1 MVSVSHLIRFRV
13 SDANL
18 GPASGYLVSC
28 HRSCRSTVRVSPV
41 VRPCSILSPMDQNGT
56 LIVSDAHLGAAPL
69 EHEDAFRR
77 FLAQAADRTR
87 DLVINGDLFDFWF
100 EYGTVIQ
107 RRHFPVLHILRD
119 LVESG
124 VRIRLVAGNHDFWG
138 GSFLADE
145 IGIELIDGPIRTTLG
160 CRTAILAHGDG
171 LGSGDW
177 GYKFLKSVIRS
188 RVARSGFRW
197 LHPDLSAGITRL
209 VSRTESRHGGT
220 PDAESL
226 GRASRLHTW
235 SAEQFHASPDI
246 DLVVLG
252 HCHVPEIRELVPG
265 RFYLNPGDWVQH
277 CSWAEVEPD
286 RMRVL
291 RLPEAGSGSQT
302 EVMFE
307 VAFPAPPALSSEA
320 PAAEAAELESQGPT
334 GTL

>member
-1 MVSVSHLIRFRV
+1 
-13 SDANL
+13 
-18 GPASGYLVSC
+18 
-28 HRSCRSTVRVSPV
+28 
-41 VRPCSILSPMDQNGT
+41 MDPNGT

-77 FLAQAADRTR
+77 FLARAADRTR

-107 RRHFPVLHILRD
+107 RRHFPVLHILRE

-124 VRIRLVAGNHDFWG
+124 VRVRLVAGNHDFWG

-145 IGIELIDGPIRTTLG
+145 IGIELIDGPIRTTLAG
-160 CRTAILAHGDG
+160 RSALLAHGDG

-177 GYKFLKSVIRS
+177 GYKALKAVIRS

-197 LHPDLSAGITRL
+197 LHPDLSAGIIRV
-209 VSRTESRHGGT
+209 VSRTESRHGRS
-220 PDAESL
+220 PDTESL
-226 GRASRLHTW
+226 ARAARLHAW
-235 SAEQFHASPDI
+235 SADQFQSDPAIDI
-246 DLVVLG
+246 VVLG

-291 RLPEAGSGSQT
+291 RTPEPGSGSDSD
-302 EVMFE
+302 VLFE
-307 VAFPAPPALSSEA
+307 VAFPN
-320 PAAEAAELESQGPT
+320 SQGPT

>member
-1 MVSVSHLIRFRV
+1 
-13 SDANL
+13 
-18 GPASGYLVSC
+18 
-28 HRSCRSTVRVSPV
+28 
-41 VRPCSILSPMDQNGT
+41 MDPNGT

-77 FLAQAADRTR
+77 FLAHAADRTR

-100 EYGTVIQ
+100 EYGTVIP
-107 RRHFPVLHILRD
+107 RRHFPVLHILRE

-145 IGIELIDGPIRTTLG
+145 IGIELIEGPIRTTLG
-160 CRTAILAHGDG
+160 GRPAILAHGDG
-171 LGSGDW
+171 LGTGDW
-177 GYKFLKSVIRS
+177 GYKALKSVIRS
-188 RVARSGFRW
+188 RVARFGFRW
-197 LHPDLSAGITRL
+197 IHPDVSAGIIRL

-226 GRASRLHTW
+226 GRAARLYTW
-235 SAEQFHASPDI
+235 SAEQFQTTPDI
-246 DLVVLG
+246 DIVVLG

-291 RLPEAGSGSQT
+291 RLSESGSESPTEVLFDVTFPPPPGRGSG
-302 EVMFE
+302 
-307 VAFPAPPALSSEA
+307 A
-320 PAAEAAELESQGPT
+320 PAAGVEYLDPQGPT
-334 GTL
+334 GML

>member
-1 MVSVSHLIRFRV
+1 
-13 SDANL
+13 
-18 GPASGYLVSC
+18 
-28 HRSCRSTVRVSPV
+28 
-41 VRPCSILSPMDQNGT
+41 MDQNGT

-69 EHEDAFRR
+69 EHEAAFRR
-77 FLAQAADRTR
+77 FLTQVADRTR

-100 EYGTVIQ
+100 EYRTVIQ

-145 IGIELIDGPIRTTLG
+145 IGVELIDGPIRTTLG
-160 CRTAILAHGDG
+160 SRSAIVAHGDG

-177 GYKFLKSVIRS
+177 GYKVLKSVIRS

-197 LHPDLSAGITRL
+197 LHPDLSAGIIGL
-209 VSRTESRHGGT
+209 VSRTESRHGGA

-226 GRASRLHTW
+226 GRASRLHAW
-235 SAEQFHASPDI
+235 SAEQFHSNPDI

-277 CSWAEVEPD
+277 CSWAEIEPD

-291 RLPEAGSGSQT
+291 RLPEPGSVNQID
-302 EVMFE
+302 VMFE
-307 VAFPAPPALSSEA
+307 IAFATPPGSTSRVS
-320 PAAEAAELESQGPT
+320 AAEAARPRDQGPT

>member
-1 MVSVSHLIRFRV
+1 
-13 SDANL
+13 
-18 GPASGYLVSC
+18 
-28 HRSCRSTVRVSPV
+28 
-41 VRPCSILSPMDQNGT
+41 MDPNGT

-69 EHEDAFRR
+69 EYEDAFRR
-77 FLAQAADRTR
+77 FLARAADRTR

-100 EYGTVIQ
+100 EYGTVIP
-107 RRHFPVLHILRD
+107 RRHFPVLHILRE

-160 CRTAILAHGDG
+160 GRPAVLAHGDG
-171 LGSGDW
+171 LGTGDW
-177 GYKFLKSVIRS
+177 GYKALKSVIRS
-188 RVARSGFRW
+188 RAARFGFRW
-197 LHPDLSAGITRL
+197 IHPDVSAGIIRF

-226 GRASRLHTW
+226 GRAARLHSW
-235 SAEQFHASPDI
+235 SAEQFQATPDI
-246 DLVVLG
+246 DIVVLG
-252 HCHVPEIRELVPG
+252 HCHVPEIREVVPG

-291 RLPEAGSGSQT
+291 RLSETGSESPT
-302 EVMFE
+302 EVLFD
-307 VAFPAPPALSSEA
+307 VAFPAPPGRGFEA
-320 PAAEAAELESQGPT
+320 PAASVEYLDSQGPT
-334 GTL
+334 GML

>member
-1 MVSVSHLIRFRV
+1 
-13 SDANL
+13 
-18 GPASGYLVSC
+18 
-28 HRSCRSTVRVSPV
+28 
-41 VRPCSILSPMDQNGT
+41 MDSNGT

-77 FLAQAADRTR
+77 FLALAADRTR

-138 GSFLADE
+138 GSFLTEE
-145 IGIELIDGPIRTTLG
+145 IGIELIDGPVRTTLG
-160 CRTAILAHGDG
+160 GRSAILAHGDG

-177 GYKFLKSVIRS
+177 GYKVLKAVIRS
-188 RVARSGFRW
+188 RPARFGFRW
-197 LHPDLSAGITRL
+197 LHPDLSAGIIRL

-220 PDAESL
+220 PDQESL
-226 GRASRLHTW
+226 GRAARLHSWT
-235 SAEQFHASPDI
+235 EQQLRASPDV

-252 HCHVPEIRELVPG
+252 HCHVPEIREMETG
-265 RFYLNPGDWVQH
+265 RYYLNPGDWVQH
-277 CSWAEVEPD
+277 CSWAEVDPEG
-286 RMRVL
+286 MRVL
-291 RLPEAGSGSQT
+291 QLRDPKSRNGPNVLFEA
-302 EVMFE
+302 
-307 VAFPAPPALSSEA
+307 AFPEN
-320 PAAEAAELESQGPT
+320 QGPT

>member
-1 MVSVSHLIRFRV
+1 
-13 SDANL
+13 
-18 GPASGYLVSC
+18 
-28 HRSCRSTVRVSPV
+28 
-41 VRPCSILSPMDQNGT
+41 MDPNGT

-69 EHEDAFRR
+69 DHEDAFRR
-77 FLAQAADRTR
+77 FLARAADRTR

-107 RRHFPVLHILRD
+107 RRHFPVLHILRE

-138 GSFLADE
+138 GAFLTDE

-160 CRTAILAHGDG
+160 GRPAILAHGDG
-171 LGSGDW
+171 LGTGDW
-177 GYKFLKSVIRS
+177 GYKVLKSVIRS
-188 RVARSGFRW
+188 RVARAGFRW
-197 LHPDLSAGITRL
+197 LHPDLSAGIIRL

-220 PDAESL
+220 ADAESL
-226 GRASRLHTW
+226 GRATLLHTW
-235 SAEQFHASPDI
+235 STEQFQAIPDI
-246 DLVVLG
+246 DIVVLG

-291 RLPEAGSGSQT
+291 RLSESGSGSPT
-302 EVMFE
+302 EVLFD
-307 VAFPAPPALSSEA
+307 VTFPAPPGRAPEA
-320 PAAEAAELESQGPT
+320 VAAGVKDLDPQGPT
-334 GTL
+334 GML

>member
-1 MVSVSHLIRFRV
+1 
-13 SDANL
+13 
-18 GPASGYLVSC
+18 
-28 HRSCRSTVRVSPV
+28 
-41 VRPCSILSPMDQNGT
+41 MDPNGT

-77 FLAQAADRTR
+77 FLAQVADRTR

-107 RRHFPVLHILRD
+107 RRHFPVLHVLRE

-138 GSFLADE
+138 GSFLANE
-145 IGIELIDGPIRTTLG
+145 IGIELIEGPIRTTLG
-160 CRTAILAHGDG
+160 GRPAVLAHGDG

-177 GYKFLKSVIRS
+177 GYKALKSVIRS
-188 RVARSGFRW
+188 RGARFGFRW
-197 LHPDLSAGITRL
+197 LHPDLSAGIIRL

-226 GRASRLHTW
+226 GRATRLHTW
-235 SAEQFHASPDI
+235 SAERFQSDPDI
-246 DLVVLG
+246 DLIVLG
-252 HCHVPEIRELVPG
+252 HCHVPEIRELAPG

-291 RLPEAGSGSQT
+291 RLAEPGFGSPT
-302 EVMFE
+302 EVMFD
-307 VAFPAPPALSSEA
+307 VAFPAPPGPASEA
-320 PAAEAAELESQGPT
+320 PAADVADLDPQGPT
-334 GTL
+334 GML